1 MSKLIALLMLVFMGP
16 VAADPALVGAHLAT
30 WHAKPGFE
38 AATYGI
44 YARWENGVTLGALRN
59 SEGRASVYLAKTWST
74 SDGRFS
80 LTAGGITGYTSRP
93 LNPMLVP
100 SYAHKMGSGTAI
112 RVSFLPR
119 SYKGGSSAI
128 HLSLEKSL

>member
-44 YARWENGVTLGALRN
+44 YARWDNGATLGALRN

-74 SDGRFS
+74 ADGRFS
-80 LTAGGITGYTSRP
+80 LTAGGITGYRSASVNP
-93 LNPMLVP
+93 LVVP
-100 SYAHKMGSGTAI
+100 SVALPLSRRSAV
-112 RVSFLPR
+112 RLSFLPQSNR
-119 SYKGGSSAI
+119 GGSAAL
-128 HLSLEKSL
+128 HVSLEFQP